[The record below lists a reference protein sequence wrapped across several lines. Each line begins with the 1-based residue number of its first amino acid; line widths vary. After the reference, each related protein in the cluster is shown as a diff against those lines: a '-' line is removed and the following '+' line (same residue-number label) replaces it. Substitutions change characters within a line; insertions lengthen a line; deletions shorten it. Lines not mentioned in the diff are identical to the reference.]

1 MGKIRGLS
9 VSVFA
14 ASTSVEDDHEFAR
27 ELGQRLG
34 SGRYTAEEL
43 RAFVRA
49 ARYYQAIDVLQRK
62 TVRAD
67 ASGRKPKI
75 DIQHLLIDLAEV
87 LAEKHHKPVRKVL
100 GSICGGSDERQA
112 DFGYAPP
119 ELERIARAVLE
130 LAGTPVEDSLV
141 QQARAFVGPAKTPV
155 DDSFVQQ
162 ATAVLKLANVPVEG
176 GLVQLA
182 KEVLELVK
190 APVEGSLVQQ
200 ARAAAD
206 LVDCGTLEYRNP
218 SPILPPT
225 PFSTHEPSHF
235 MELDHA
241 TCIISRRLRPPAP
254 NPGGPADF
262 PFDALALGEE
272 RQVPPTG

>member
-1 MGKIRGLS
+1 MGKKRGLT
-9 VSVFA
+9 VRVFA

-67 ASGRKPKI
+67 ASGRKPTI

-112 DFGYAPP
+112 DYGSAPP

-130 LAGTPVEDSLV
+130 LAGT
-141 QQARAFVGPAKTPV
+141 
-155 DDSFVQQ
+155 
-162 ATAVLKLANVPVEG
+162 
-176 GLVQLA
+176 
-182 KEVLELVK
+182 
-190 APVEGSLVQQ
+190 PVEGSLVQQ